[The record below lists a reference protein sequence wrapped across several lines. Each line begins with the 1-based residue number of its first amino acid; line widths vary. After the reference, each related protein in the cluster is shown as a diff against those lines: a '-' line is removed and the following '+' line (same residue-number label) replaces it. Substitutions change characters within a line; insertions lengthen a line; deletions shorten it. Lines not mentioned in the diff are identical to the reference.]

1 MRPHH
6 SPASVVPFFEAVQI
20 MQELMRSN
28 DAVLISFVDALLND
42 ADIPHFVADVHMS
55 ILDGS
60 IGVLPR
66 RVLVDPDHL
75 DQARRIL
82 KDAELG
88 HELS

>member
-1 MRPHH
+1 
-6 SPASVVPFFEAVQI
+6 

-28 DAVLISFVDALLND
+28 DMVLISFVDALLKD
-42 ADIPHFVADVHMS
+42 AGIVHFVADSHMS

-66 RVLVDPDHL
+66 RVLVDPDAI

-82 KDAELG
+82 RDADLG
-88 HELS
+88 HELSQAS

>member
-1 MRPHH
+1 
-6 SPASVVPFFEAVQI
+6 

-28 DAVLISFVDALLND
+28 DAVLLSFVDALLKD
-42 ADIPHFVADVHMS
+42 ADIPHFLADVHMS

-66 RVLVDPDHL
+66 RVLVDTDRM

-82 KDAELG
+82 KEADLG

>member
-1 MRPHH
+1 
-6 SPASVVPFFEAVQI
+6 

-28 DAVLISFVDALLND
+28 DAVLLSFVDALLKD
-42 ADIPHFVADVHMS
+42 ADIPHFLADVHMS

-66 RVLVDPDHL
+66 RVLVDTDRV

-82 KDAELG
+82 KDADLG

>member
-1 MRPHH
+1 
-6 SPASVVPFFEAVQI
+6 

-28 DAVLISFVDALLND
+28 DAVLLSFVDALLKD
-42 ADIPHFVADVHMS
+42 ADIPHFLADVHMS

-66 RVLVDPDHL
+66 RVLVDTDRM

-82 KDAELG
+82 KDADLS

>member
-1 MRPHH
+1 
-6 SPASVVPFFEAVQI
+6 

-28 DAVLISFVDALLND
+28 DAVLLSFVDALLKD
-42 ADIPHFVADVHMS
+42 ADIPHFLADVHMS

-66 RVLVDPDHL
+66 RVLVDTDRM

-82 KDAELG
+82 KDADLG

>member
-1 MRPHH
+1 
-6 SPASVVPFFEAVQI
+6 

-28 DAVLISFVDALLND
+28 DAVLLSFVDALLKD
-42 ADIPHFVADVHMS
+42 ADIPHFLADVHMS

-66 RVLVDPDHL
+66 RVLVDPDRM

-82 KDAELG
+82 KDADLG